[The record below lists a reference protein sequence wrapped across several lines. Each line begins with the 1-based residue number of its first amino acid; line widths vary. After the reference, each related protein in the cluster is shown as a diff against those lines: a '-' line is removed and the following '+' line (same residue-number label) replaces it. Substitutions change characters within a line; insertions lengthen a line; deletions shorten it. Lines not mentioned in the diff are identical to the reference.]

1 MGVISMKKVGIVVG
15 STRPGRRSKQ
25 VADWLQKQLA
35 VSTKLKFNEIDLRTI
50 DLPFLDESKI
60 PALGQYE
67 HSYTREWSNL
77 ISSYDGLIF
86 VFPQYNWG
94 YPAVL
99 KNALDYLANEWKNK
113 PVSLVTFGAHGGA
126 QAQIAMRLVITG
138 FHMKQLAINP
148 QLKISPSDSVAE
160 VDRFLHTYDPIAQL
174 LRAEFEKDLT
184 KKAE

>member
-1 MGVISMKKVGIVVG
+1 MKKVGIVVG

-113 PVSLVTFGAHGGA
+113 PVSLVTFGGHGGS
-126 QAQIAMRLVITG
+126 QAQIAMKLVVTG
-138 FHMKQLAINP
+138 LKMAALPVDLQINLLP
-148 QLKISPSDSVAE
+148 DDSTATADRKLNTYNTQAALLKTA
-160 VDRFLHTYDPIAQL
+160 
-174 LRAEFEKDLT
+174 FENELS
-184 KKAE
+184 